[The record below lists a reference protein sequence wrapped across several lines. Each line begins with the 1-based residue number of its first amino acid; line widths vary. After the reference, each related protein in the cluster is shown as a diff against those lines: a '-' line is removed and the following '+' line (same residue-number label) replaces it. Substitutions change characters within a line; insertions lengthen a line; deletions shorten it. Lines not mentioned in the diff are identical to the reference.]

1 MLNASG
7 LYALKKINK
16 RRTTEVRRRAEE
28 VIHNLFSALLPLSAF
43 LRFIN
48 FFVFGKQVMPPC

>member
-7 LYALKKINK
+7 HYSLKESNK
-16 RRTTEVRRRAEE
+16 RRTTEVRRKAEE
-28 VIHNLFSALLPLSAF
+28 LIHNLVSALLPLSAF

-48 FFVFGKQVMPPC
+48 SLSLATR

>member
-48 FFVFGKQVMPPC
+48 SLSLANR